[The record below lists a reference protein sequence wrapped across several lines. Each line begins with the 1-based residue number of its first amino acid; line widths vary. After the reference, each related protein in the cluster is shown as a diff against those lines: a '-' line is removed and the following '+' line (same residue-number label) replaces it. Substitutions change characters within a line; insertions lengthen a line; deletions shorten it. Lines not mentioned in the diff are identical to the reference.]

1 MLSPYI
7 PSPKENLI
15 AEGRKWIDPIPS
27 FPLAMETCNDNEPQI
42 VSSDPD
48 SVYPKV
54 FIQRKLSAFEEE
66 DEEVWSP
73 LSSRGS
79 SRTNSRTNSR
89 ANSRSS
95 SPLVKRSP
103 LQDSS
108 LTSPPQKQLNPT
120 VASIRKSSFSKSDG
134 SDDAQTESDDD
145 DVVELLTSSG
155 QRRNSLMSRILERSP
170 AHSPQI
176 VHRSPSHPRTFSDD
190 EGRKYSRSWRYSTGF
205 RRRLRD
211 LRRVDSSSSDDMA
224 YFDSLRTVGGRASLN
239 KSRQRAKSM
248 DIEER
253 LSTEQLKALLAKLRG
268 RMSRESSNGSEVGS
282 EQSGD
287 LHTLRHSVATR
298 FEFSDEEDG
307 EGSDRD
313 MEVDGGVRRRRVG
326 VIRVRDSLPSSQS
339 FSGVPEEDLNTRSQ
353 PPDCR
358 SIKSDIVNTRSAY
371 CAIL

>member
-1 MLSPYI
+1 M
-7 PSPKENLI
+7 
-15 AEGRKWIDPIPS
+15 DPISS
-27 FPLAMETCNDNEPQI
+27 FPLAMESCNDSEPQI
-42 VSSDPD
+42 TSADPD
-48 SVYPKV
+48 TVYPKV

-79 SRTNSRTNSR
+79 SR

-108 LTSPPQKQLNPT
+108 LTNPPQKLPT
-120 VASIRKSSFSKSDG
+120 PTLTTIRKSSFSKSDG
-134 SDDAQTESDDD
+134 SDDAQTESDED

-190 EGRKYSRSWRYSTGF
+190 EGRKTSRSWRYSSGF
-205 RRRLRD
+205 RRKLRD

-224 YFDSLRTVGGRASLN
+224 NFDSIRAVGGRASLN
-239 KSRQRAKSM
+239 RLRPRARSM

-268 RMSRESSNGSEVGS
+268 RMSRESSNGSEMS
-282 EQSGD
+282 LEQSGD

-298 FEFSDEEDG
+298 FELSDEEDG
-307 EGSDRD
+307 EGSD
-313 MEVDGGVRRRRVG
+313 MEVDGGGRRRRVG
-326 VIRVRDSLPSSQS
+326 VVRTRSSLPSSQS
-339 FSGVPEEDLNTRSQ
+339 FSGVPEEHLDMESK
-353 PPDCR
+353 PDCL
-358 SIKSDIVNTRSAY
+358 SLKSDIVNTRSAY
-371 CAIL
+371 CTIL

>member
-1 MLSPYI
+1 MDSC
-7 PSPKENLI
+7 S
-15 AEGRKWIDPIPS
+15 DS
-27 FPLAMETCNDNEPQI
+27 EPQI

-79 SRTNSRTNSR
+79 SR

-108 LTSPPQKQLNPT
+108 LTNPPQKQPT
-120 VASIRKSSFSKSDG
+120 PTPMVASIRKSSFTKSDG
-134 SDDAQTESDDD
+134 SDDAQTESDEG
-145 DVVELLTSSG
+145 DVHELLTSSG
-155 QRRNSLMSRILERSP
+155 QRRSSLMSRILERSP

-176 VHRSPSHPRTFSDD
+176 VHRSTSHPRTFSDD
-190 EGRKYSRSWRYSTGF
+190 EGRKNSRNWRYSSGF
-205 RRRLRD
+205 RRKLRD

-224 YFDSLRTVGGRASLN
+224 YFDSLRTVGARTSLN
-239 KSRQRAKSM
+239 KSRQRARSM

-268 RMSRESSNGSEVGS
+268 RMSRESSNGSELS
-282 EQSGD
+282 LEHSGD
-287 LHTLRHSVATR
+287 LHALRHSVATR
-298 FEFSDEEDG
+298 FELSDEEDG
-307 EGSDRD
+307 EGSDKD
-313 MEVDGGVRRRRVG
+313 MEVDGSQRRRRVG
-326 VIRVRDSLPSSQS
+326 VVRARGSLPCSQS
-339 FSGVPEEDLNTRSQ
+339 FSGVPEERLDVESKPHECLSL
-353 PPDCR
+353 
-358 SIKSDIVNTRSAY
+358 KSDPRSAY